1 VFIDSA
7 LYNWSIKLDFGGAI
21 ITMSNDTNASQI
33 GRAWSF
39 LRQGQ
44 PDTAIK
50 EFEKILQNEPDN
62 IDANYGMGLAQRAK
76 ENYQAAIKHFQHGLQ
91 IVDQNDSAGRIAREA
106 AANDFQTERI
116 KPNTAEDDRYMML
129 TRMLKQ
135 RLAETQALS
144 PTATN

>member
-1 VFIDSA
+1 VFIGSA
-7 LYNWSIKLDFGGAI
+7 LYNWSIKLDFGGVI
-21 ITMSNDTNASQI
+21 ITMSNDTTVSQI
-33 GRAWSF
+33 GHAWGF

-44 PDTAIK
+44 PDAAIK

-62 IDANYGMGLAQRAK
+62 IDANYGMGLAQRGTGQ
-76 ENYQAAIKHFQHGLQ
+76 YQAAVKHFQHGLE

-135 RLAETQALS
+135 RLAETNTLLPS
-144 PTATN
+144 STN